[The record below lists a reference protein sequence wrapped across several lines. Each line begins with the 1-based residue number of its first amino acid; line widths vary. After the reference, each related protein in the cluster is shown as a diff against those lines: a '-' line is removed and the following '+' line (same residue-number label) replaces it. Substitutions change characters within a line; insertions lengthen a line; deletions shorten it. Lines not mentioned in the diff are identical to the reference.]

1 MKNLVFVVPTDK
13 RKLDPNAIFLEYL
26 TLYFRDITKTPQGT
40 GSGRPPVSLERGG
53 IAVLRP

>member
-26 TLYFRDITKTPQGT
+26 TLYFRDITKTPQG
-40 GSGRPPVSLERGG
+40 SPVSLERGG